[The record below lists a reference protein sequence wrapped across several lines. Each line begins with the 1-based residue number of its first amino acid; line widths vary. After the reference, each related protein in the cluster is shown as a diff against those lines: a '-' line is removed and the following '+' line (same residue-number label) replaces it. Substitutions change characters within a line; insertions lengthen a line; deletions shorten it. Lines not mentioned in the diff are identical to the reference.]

1 MRSVTCSNACATS
14 LAAACPASSSSS
26 RPPRRG
32 RRLRRPGPSML
43 LGEIFQVALQAIR
56 ANKLR
61 SFLTML
67 GIIIGVGA
75 VITMVALGSGAQKAV
90 QARIAALG
98 PTLLSI
104 YPGQSFRGGVAIM
117 FDQRASLTVDDAD
130 SLAASARY
138 VKGVVPE
145 LTRNFQVK
153 RGGLNANVNIVGTTP
168 NYPTVKNYTFT
179 AGRMFTAGEDEGRR
193 RYAVLGSAIPEMFN
207 ANGAAMIGQ
216 EIQIRGIP
224 FEIIGVLS
232 SKGSAMGF
240 GNPDEQILIPLQT
253 ARYRIMGTNRLRTIT
268 VDAANVSQMTLT
280 MIEIERVLRRE
291 HKIRPGGENDF
302 QIRNQ
307 SDILATFQQTTQTFT
322 YLLAGIAAVS
332 LLVGGIGIMNI
343 MLVSVTERTRE
354 IGVRKA
360 LGATSFN
367 ILFQFLVE
375 ALVLCL
381 AGGIIG
387 ILFGTLGAVA
397 LSRLAHW
404 NTSIS
409 ILAILIA
416 FIFSAIVG
424 LFFGIWPARR
434 AASLDPIVALRYE

>member
-1 MRSVTCSNACATS
+1 
-14 LAAACPASSSSS
+14 
-26 RPPRRG
+26 
-32 RRLRRPGPSML
+32 ML
-43 LGEIFQVALQAIR
+43 IGEIIQVALSAIR

-90 QARIAALG
+90 QARIQALG
-98 PTLLSI
+98 PTLLSL
-104 YPGQSFRGGVAIM
+104 YPGQAFRGGIAID
-117 FDQRASLTVDDAD
+117 FGSRVSLTVDDAD
-130 SLAASARY
+130 SLAANARY
-138 VKGVVPE
+138 VKAVVPE
-145 LTRNFQVK
+145 LTRNLQIK
-153 RGGLNANVNIVGTTP
+153 KAGQNSNVNIVGTTP
-168 NYPTVKNYTFT
+168 NYPVVKNYTLT
-179 AGRMFTAGEDEGRR
+179 AGRMFTAGENEGRR
-193 RYAVLGSAIPEMFN
+193 RVAVLGSAIPDMFN
-207 ANGAAMIGQ
+207 ANPTAMIGQ
-216 EIQIRGIP
+216 ELQIRGIP

-232 SKGSAMGF
+232 SKGSAAGF
-240 GNPDEQILIPLQT
+240 GNPDEQVLIPLQT
-253 ARYRIMGTNRLRTIT
+253 GRYRIMGTDRLRTIT
-268 VDAANVSQMTLT
+268 VDAANVGEMTLT
-280 MIEIERVLRRE
+280 MIEIERVLRKE

-307 SDILATFQQTTQTFT
+307 SDILATFQQTTETFT

-360 LGATSFN
+360 LGATRFN

-375 ALVLCL
+375 ALVLCMV
-381 AGGIIG
+381 GGIIG
-387 ILFGTLGAVA
+387 ILFGALGAVA
-397 LSRLAHW
+397 LSALAHW
-404 NTSIS
+404 NTSINFF
-409 ILAILIA
+409 AILVA
-416 FIFSAIVG
+416 FLFSAIVG

>member
-1 MRSVTCSNACATS
+1 
-14 LAAACPASSSSS
+14 
-26 RPPRRG
+26 
-32 RRLRRPGPSML
+32 ML
-43 LGEIFQVALQAIR
+43 LSEIFQVALQAIR

-90 QARIAALG
+90 QARIQALG
-98 PTLLSI
+98 PTLLTVF
-104 YPGQSFRGGVAIM
+104 PGASFRGGIFMDMRV
-117 FDQRASLTVDDAD
+117 SLTVDDYEAVARD
-130 SLAASARY
+130 ARY

-145 LTRNFQVK
+145 LTRNLQIK
-153 RGGLNANVNIVGTTP
+153 KGNLNQNVSIVGTTP
-168 NYPTVKNYTFT
+168 NYTAVKNYTVV
-179 AGRMFTAGEDEGRR
+179 AGRMFTTGEDEGRR
-193 RYAVLGSAIPEMFN
+193 RYAVLGSAIPDMLN
-207 ANGAAMIGQ
+207 ANPLGMIGQ

-224 FEIIGVLS
+224 FEIIGVLGP
-232 SKGSAMGF
+232 KGSSGGF

-253 ARYRIMGTNRLRTIT
+253 ARYRIMGTDRLRSIT
-268 VDAANVSQMTLT
+268 VDAASVSQMTLT

-291 HKIRPGGENDF
+291 HKIRPSAENDF

-307 SDILATFQQTTQTFT
+307 SDILSTFQDTTKTFT
-322 YLLAGIAAVS
+322 YLLAGIACVS

-360 LGATSFN
+360 LGATKFN

-381 AGGIIG
+381 VGGLLG
-387 ILFGTLGAVA
+387 ILFGTLGAVG
-397 LSRLAHW
+397 LSSLMKW
-404 NTSIS
+404 NTSIN
-409 ILAILIA
+409 LFAILVA
-416 FIFSAIVG
+416 FVFSAVVG

>member
-1 MRSVTCSNACATS
+1 
-14 LAAACPASSSSS
+14 
-26 RPPRRG
+26 
-32 RRLRRPGPSML
+32 ML

-90 QARIAALG
+90 QARINALG

-104 YPGQSFRGGVAIM
+104 YPGAAFRGGIFM
-117 FDQRASLTVDDAD
+117 DMRISLTVDDYQA
-130 SLAASARY
+130 LARDARY
-138 VKGVVPE
+138 AKAVVPE
-145 LTRNFQVK
+145 LTRNLQVK
-153 RGGLNANVNIVGTTP
+153 RANQNQNTTIVGTTP
-168 NYPTVKNYTFT
+168 NYVSVKNYTIA
-179 AGRMFTAGEDEGRR
+179 AGRMFTAGEDESRR

-207 ANGAAMIGQ
+207 ANPAGMIGQ

-224 FEIIGVLS
+224 FEIVGVLAA
-232 SKGSAMGF
+232 KGSGGGF

-253 ARYRIMGTNRLRTIT
+253 ARYRIMGTDRLRSIT
-268 VDAANVSQMTLT
+268 VDAASVPQMTLT

-291 HKIRPGGENDF
+291 HKIRAGAENDF

-307 SDILATFQQTTQTFT
+307 SDILATFQQTTETFT

-360 LGATSFN
+360 LGATRFN
-367 ILFQFLVE
+367 IMFQFLVE

-381 AGGIIG
+381 VGGLIG
-387 ILFGTLGAVA
+387 ILFGGLGSLG
-397 LSRLAHW
+397 LSKLAHW
-404 NTSIS
+404 NTSINFFAVL
-409 ILAILIA
+409 LA
-416 FIFSAIVG
+416 FVFSAVVG

-434 AASLDPIVALRYE
+434 AASMDPIVALRYE

>member
-1 MRSVTCSNACATS
+1 
-14 LAAACPASSSSS
+14 
-26 RPPRRG
+26 
-32 RRLRRPGPSML
+32 ML
-43 LGEIFQVALQAIR
+43 LTEIFQVALQAIR

-90 QARIAALG
+90 QARIQALG
-98 PTLLSI
+98 PTLLSL
-104 YPGQSFRGGVAIM
+104 YPGQAFRGGIA
-117 FDQRASLTVDDAD
+117 FDQRVSLMVDDYKA
-130 SLAASARY
+130 LASDARY
-138 VKGVVPE
+138 VKAVVPE
-145 LTRNFQVK
+145 LTRNMQVK
-153 RGGLNANVNIVGTTP
+153 RVGQNINVSVVGTTP
-168 NYPTVKNYTFT
+168 NYIQVKNYTMT
-179 AGRMFTAGEDEGRR
+179 AGRMFTAGEDESRR
-193 RYAVLGSAIPEMFN
+193 GYAVLGSAIPEMFN
-207 ANGAAMIGQ
+207 ANPVAMIGQ
-216 EIQIRGIP
+216 QIQIRGIP

-232 SKGSAMGF
+232 MKGSGGGF

-253 ARYRIMGTNRLRTIT
+253 ARYRVMGTDRLRSIT
-268 VDAANVSQMTLT
+268 VDAADLSKMTLA

-291 HKIRPGGENDF
+291 HKIRPGAENDF

-307 SDILATFQQTTQTFT
+307 ADVLATFQETTETFT

-360 LGATSFN
+360 LGATKN
-367 ILFQFLVE
+367 HILLQFLIE
-375 ALVLCL
+375 ALVLCVL
-381 AGGIIG
+381 GGLIG
-387 ILFGTLGAVA
+387 VMFGTLGAVA
-397 LSRLAHW
+397 LSALKHW

-409 ILAILIA
+409 IFAVFLS
-416 FIFSAIVG
+416 FVFSAIVG